1 MGRRERYL
9 QTVNVAEILAGDLD
23 TLNHG
28 LLGLTDPDTRIVDL
42 LVGLVRTLRVSDLS
56 LEVVLL
62 V

>member
-9 QTVNVAEILAGDLD
+9 QTVDVAEILAGDLD
-23 TLNHG
+23 TLDHG

-42 LVGLVRTLRVSDLS
+42 LVGLVGTLRVTNLS

>member
-9 QTVNVAEILAGDLD
+9 QTVDVTEILAGDLD
-23 TLNHG
+23 TLDHG
-28 LLGLTDPDTRIVDL
+28 LLGLTDPDTRIVNL
-42 LVGLVRTLRVSDLS
+42 LVGLVGTLRVSDLS